1 MKRLLSQLLL
11 LSLILQLVGCWDRRE
26 INDLAIVT
34 ASGFD
39 IQGEDE
45 YLITAQAP
53 IPGAMG
59 GTGGG
64 GGGTSGG
71 AMFYLDAGIGK
82 SVRQANQDLQKR
94 MARRL
99 MFGHRRVVVFGEDLA
114 KVGLRETLDVLTRTR
129 EARLNTQLFIAKGK
143 ANEVLAALPQL
154 ENLSSEAIRE
164 QGVNTYYLTLEDFL
178 TDYQRTGDDP
188 LLPVLQTV
196 KNKAPN
202 PELQE
207 DQIEISQFA
216 VFKEDKIAFMT
227 DEKQT
232 VAATFL
238 IEKMKGKTYSVEW
251 ESGVVTDLLIKQQSK
266 KMSYTIK
273 DNMPVFQITVNLKG
287 NVLEDQKGLNFEERE
302 AMEQLNK
309 QINKQVETEMNNLLD
324 ETLSKG
330 IDTFG
335 FGWLLHRRDREKWAN
350 EWKDSWRTL
359 LPTLT
364 YEVKVNSSI
373 EFTGLVTEGIGIGE

>member
-1 MKRLLSQLLL
+1 MKRLLNQLLPL
-11 LSLILQLVGCWDRRE
+11 LLILLMVGCWDRRE
-26 INDLAIVT
+26 INDIAIVT
-34 ASGFD
+34 ATGFD
-39 IQGEDE
+39 KQGEDE

-71 AMFYLDAGIGK
+71 AMFYLDAGAGK

-99 MFGHRRVVVFGEDLA
+99 MFGHRRVVVFGEELA
-114 KVGLRETLDVLTRTR
+114 KGGLRETLDVLTRTR

-164 QGVNTYYLTLEDFL
+164 QGVNTYFLTLEDFL
-178 TDYQRTGDDP
+178 VDYQRTGDDP

-207 DQIEISQFA
+207 DQIEISQLA
-216 VFKEDKIAFMT
+216 VFKEDQIAFMT
-227 DEKQT
+227 DKKQT

-266 KMSYTIK
+266 GMSYKIK
-273 DNMPVFQITVNLKG
+273 DNMPIFQITVNLKG
-287 NVLEDQKGLNFEERE
+287 DVLEDQKGLNFEERR

-309 QINKQVETEMNNLLD
+309 QINKQVEAEINNLLD

-364 YEVKVNSSI
+364 YDVKVNSSI